1 MSVIELRDISFVR
14 GGKKILDR
22 VSWTVEA
29 GEHWALLGAN
39 GSGKTTLLKV
49 VTGYEWPTDGEV
61 SVLGET
67 FGACNLPLLRK
78 TIGWVSMSLEHDV
91 PAVDTGLAI
100 VTSGLEASLGLY
112 REFTGEEYELAKRL
126 LKNLGCEHI
135 ADQQYFKMSQGER
148 QRVLIARALINRP
161 KMLILDEPCTGLD
174 PAARERFLLD
184 LANLAK
190 HPQAPAMVFVTHHIE
205 EIGSWVNRVMVIKEG
220 QTLASGKTTEVLTD
234 GVMSHAF
241 NCPCEVKKQG
251 KRYRLQIIN
260 TL

>member
-1 MSVIELRDISFVR
+1 
-14 GGKKILDR
+14 
-22 VSWTVEA
+22 
-29 GEHWALLGAN
+29 
-39 GSGKTTLLKV
+39 
-49 VTGYEWPTDGEV
+49 
-61 SVLGET
+61 
-67 FGACNLPLLRK
+67 
-78 TIGWVSMSLEHDV
+78 
-91 PAVDTGLAI
+91 
-100 VTSGLEASLGLY
+100 
-112 REFTGEEYELAKRL
+112 
-126 LKNLGCEHI
+126 
-135 ADQQYFKMSQGER
+135 MSQGER